1 MRLLAIAVVSL
12 LLAATIAAGQSTT
25 GAGQFEGRPIV
36 SLTITGL
43 KHIKEDVVVRQI
55 LSQPG
60 RPYSQET
67 IGADVLRLERLRV
80 FSNIDISP
88 TPSEDGVR
96 VEVRVVETFR
106 ILPAVS
112 IGVSDESGTS
122 IGPAIKVLSFKGQP
136 HEMSF
141 TYRFGGEQLAEFT
154 ENSPYLTGQ
163 TLWHSTRLSLRD
175 RQNGLDDFSEH
186 SVDFDARVGARLSAT
201 VKVGAI
207 GQLYTVKSE
216 QSGYTLDSDN
226 RDQFTGV
233 GAIIEHDSRDSWT
246 TPRRGWWNSMDVI
259 WHVGTGDYATV
270 DFDARRFQP
279 LTARQTI
286 VATTLL
292 TLQPGQRGVDI
303 PTYSDFALGG
313 ANTVRGWGFESRR
326 GKNQFIAS
334 LEHRYTLVPTR
345 GFRVKG
351 LNVYGGVALA
361 VFGDVGTVW
370 NAEHE
375 FADNAIGG
383 FGVGLRVFVPFIDVL
398 RIDLAFGDGTRG
410 AIGINEKAFAQ
421 RNRVR

>member
-1 MRLLAIAVVSL
+1 
-12 LLAATIAAGQSTT
+12 
-25 GAGQFEGRPIV
+25 
-36 SLTITGL
+36 
-43 KHIKEDVVVRQI
+43 
-55 LSQPG
+55 
-60 RPYSQET
+60 
-67 IGADVLRLERLRV
+67 
-80 FSNIDISP
+80 
-88 TPSEDGVR
+88 
-96 VEVRVVETFR
+96 
-106 ILPAVS
+106 
-112 IGVSDESGTS
+112 
-122 IGPAIKVLSFKGQP
+122 
-136 HEMSF
+136 
-141 TYRFGGEQLAEFT
+141 
-154 ENSPYLTGQ
+154 
-163 TLWHSTRLSLRD
+163 
-175 RQNGLDDFSEH
+175 
-186 SVDFDARVGARLSAT
+186 
-201 VKVGAI
+201 
-207 GQLYTVKSE
+207 
-216 QSGYTLDSDN
+216 
-226 RDQFTGV
+226 
-233 GAIIEHDSRDSWT
+233 
-246 TPRRGWWNSMDVI
+246 MDVI

-279 LTARQTI
+279 LTDRQTI

-370 NAEHE
+370 NDEHE

-398 RIDLAFGDGTRG
+398 RLDLAFGNGARG